1 MTLPIKQKV
10 MAYITHGTRLLV
22 FRQPDFPDA
31 GIQVPGGS
39 VGPNEPLD
47 LAVMR
52 EAREET
58 GLDGLRLEAF
68 LGDTRH
74 DFSPRGRFEIHH
86 RHYYH
91 HTVSEDV
98 PETWRHHET
107 NPSEGVY
114 DSILFELLWVQLLDG
129 VPRLISDM
137 DEMLP
142 QLVSRMGVE

>member
-1 MTLPIKQKV
+1 MALPVKLKV
-10 MAYITHGTRLLV
+10 LAYITHGTRLLV
-22 FRQPDFPDA
+22 FRQPDFPEA

-39 VGPNEPLD
+39 VSPHEPLD

-58 GLDGLRLEAF
+58 GLDRLRLEAF
-68 LGDTRH
+68 LGDTQH

-91 HTVSEDV
+91 LTASDDV
-98 PETWRHHET
+98 PETWHHHET
-107 NPSEGVY
+107 DPSEGVY
-114 DSILFELLWVQLLDG
+114 DSILFELLWVQLPDG

-142 QLVSRMGVE
+142 QLVSRMGTD

>member
-1 MTLPIKQKV
+1 MALPVKLKV
-10 MAYITHGTRLLV
+10 MSYITHGTRLLV
-22 FRQPDFPDA
+22 FHEPDFPEA

-58 GLDGLRLEAF
+58 GLEQLRLEAF

-91 HTVSEDV
+91 LTVSDDV
-98 PETWRHHET
+98 PDTWHHHET
-107 NPSEGVY
+107 DPSEGVH
-114 DSILFELLWVQLLDG
+114 DSILFKLYWVHLPYG

-137 DEMLP
+137 DEMLS
-142 QLVSRMGVE
+142 QLVSRMGIE